1 MRSSARRIRRSL
13 TFHEFSGILLEN
25 CANKGVPMNLTV
37 AGRTFRFIRS
47 AKTVF
52 ASFAILTSMSSA
64 ASASMCGQTI
74 QPGRHEFSLMSQGSE
89 REGVYFVP
97 SSYDGKKPLP
107 VIFDFHGSNS
117 NPNGQLDRSGW
128 DKVAERAGVVVVALQ
143 GSLDG
148 ELPGTHAWNVPGVTT
163 RKGGLDE
170 LSFIRDAVS
179 MVKSKFCVD
188 EERFY
193 GSGYSGGGRMLSQ
206 YLCSGSNDF
215 AAAGFVASLRAGYPV
230 ETEGKWGP
238 DAKSCAPAKPMSIV
252 AFAGT
257 KDPANPYQGGGK
269 AYWQYGGETA
279 LKRWAEMDGCKGSV
293 KSKSAGNFT
302 FNSYD
307 VCKSGARIHSYVID
321 AWDHAWPRATMKSE
335 VIAASAVLTRKPGSD
350 TTPKAQ
356 PAVDRKT
363 SSSDTVQQVD
373 AAERMWDF
381 FQNTEGQM
389 VVDATAKTDCSVKAV
404 SASASAK
411 ASETTCSQT
420 LKASANP
427 ARSAPVA
434 EDAL

>member
-1 MRSSARRIRRSL
+1 
-13 TFHEFSGILLEN
+13 
-25 CANKGVPMNLTV
+25 MNLTV
-37 AGRTFRFIRS
+37 AGRTFRFTFP
-47 AKTVF
+47 AKTLF
-52 ASFAILTSMSSA
+52 AGFAILTSMSAA
-64 ASASMCGQTI
+64 ASASMCGQAVK
-74 QPGRHEFSLMSQGSE
+74 PGRHEFSLMSQGSE

-97 SSYDGKKPLP
+97 SSYDGSKPVP
-107 VIFDFHGSNS
+107 VVFDFHGSNS

-128 DKVAERAGVVVVALQ
+128 DKVAERTGVMVVALQ

-148 ELPGTHAWNVPGVTT
+148 ELPDTHAWNVPGVTT
-163 RKGGLDE
+163 RPGGLDE
-170 LSFIRDAVS
+170 VSFIRDAVS

-215 AAAGFVASLRAGYPV
+215 AAAGFVASLRAGVPV
-230 ETEGKWGP
+230 EAEGRWRP
-238 DAKSCAPAKPMSIV
+238 DVASCTPAKPMSII

-269 AYWQYGGETA
+269 PYWQYGGETA
-279 LKRWAEMDGCKGSV
+279 LKRWAELDGCKGAA
-293 KSKSAGNFT
+293 KSKSLGNFT
-302 FNSYD
+302 VNSYD
-307 VCKSGARIHSYVID
+307 VCKSGSRIHSYVID

-335 VIAASAVLTRKPGSD
+335 VIATSAVLTRKPGSD
-350 TTPKAQ
+350 VTPKAQ

-363 SSSDTVQQVD
+363 AGDESARQVD

-389 VVDATAKTDCSVKAV
+389 VVDATSKTDCSVKAV
-404 SASASAK
+404 SASAK
-411 ASETTCSQT
+411 PSETTCSSQS

-427 ARSAPVA
+427 VRSAPVA